1 MVYLFDLLHLGWYL
15 KLLEFILVF
24 IDTNSE
30 FTSRSERKEAANNTL
45 SAYQA
50 VQGKREQDYINWATN
65 VAVGLGVGCLRI
77 QASGLLVVAPPALK

>member
-50 VQGKREQDYINWATN
+50 VQLTN
-65 VAVGLGVGCLRI
+65 SGIRIARGCPAGLEMI
-77 QASGLLVVAPPALK
+77 SIAY